1 MQYEKNH
8 RSVELWPG
16 RAASKK
22 EWKALGDEGVYGA
35 FKVTFR
41 AWHVPELGTE
51 LFTKSAFWKE
61 YKMNCIATPCSMVRG

>member
-8 RSVELWPG
+8 RSVELWPV
-16 RAASKK
+16 RAVSKK

-41 AWHVPELGTE
+41 AWHVPELGHRA
-51 LFTKSAFWKE
+51 L
-61 YKMNCIATPCSMVRG
+61 YKIRFLERV